1 VSILHRLP
9 GLLMLAGLLA
19 VGGSLHMRDR
29 LPGPAGLLSE
39 IQAEPIQEAEQRQPF
54 RHRVGEVEY
63 TVKPLFRY
71 QLSGLVVSRHDA
83 GAWWDIVHRKD
94 WRDHL
99 NVVDLCVIWGRN
111 ARTGAYQG
119 LRFWSEVFTCNA
131 ATDSGEAWE
140 RFDPNALSN
149 NHLLAS
155 DPRLVRLLRSV
166 RPGDQ
171 VRVEGYLA
179 EYSHQH
185 GRSFRR
191 GTSTVRTDRGDGA
204 CETIW
209 VTEAQVLRAAN
220 RGWRLLMPIGLGTIA
235 LSVLLWWFVPL
246 PRLSD

>member
-1 VSILHRLP
+1 MRAAADIL
-9 GLLMLAGLLA
+9 GITA
-19 VGGSLHMRDR
+19 VEDLGWQTDVLGDAS
-29 LPGPAGLLSE
+29 
-39 IQAEPIQEAEQRQPF
+39 
-54 RHRVGEVEY
+54 RVGLRERIIHAIRRL
-63 TVKPLFRY
+63 KPYALM
-71 QLSGLVVSRHDA
+71 S
-83 GAWWDIVHRKD
+83 
-94 WRDHL
+94 
-99 NVVDLCVIWGRN
+99 
-111 ARTGAYQG
+111 
-119 LRFWSEVFTCNA
+119 
-131 ATDSGEAWE
+131 
-140 RFDPNALSN
+140 FDPNALSN

-209 VTEAQVLRAAN
+209 VTEAQVLRTAN
-220 RGWRLLMPIGLGTIA
+220 RGWRLLMPIGLGAIA

>member
-1 VSILHRLP
+1 MRTFVKLLLAGGALLLVSALWLRHNLPEPNLLNPLLLEDPEQIKVREAPFETSVGGVTYRIEPLFTYELQGLAVSKHDSDTWWDYLHR
-9 GLLMLAGLLA
+9 
-19 VGGSLHMRDR
+19 
-29 LPGPAGLLSE
+29 E
-39 IQAEPIQEAEQRQPF
+39 
-54 RHRVGEVEY
+54 
-63 TVKPLFRY
+63 
-71 QLSGLVVSRHDA
+71 
-83 GAWWDIVHRKD
+83 WN
-94 WRDHL
+94 DHL

-131 ATDSGEAWE
+131 ATDSGEAWA

-209 VTEAQVLRAAN
+209 VTDAQVLREAN
-220 RGWRLLMPIGLGTIA
+220 RGWRLMMPLGLGAIA